1 LSPDIIQHSKDSS
14 AAFLILVCDGIWDVM
29 DNEQVARF
37 VSQRILLTITL
48 DECLQQQ
55 SMDNMT
61 VYIVKLQE

>member
-1 LSPDIIQHSKDSS
+1 
-14 AAFLILVCDGIWDVM
+14 M